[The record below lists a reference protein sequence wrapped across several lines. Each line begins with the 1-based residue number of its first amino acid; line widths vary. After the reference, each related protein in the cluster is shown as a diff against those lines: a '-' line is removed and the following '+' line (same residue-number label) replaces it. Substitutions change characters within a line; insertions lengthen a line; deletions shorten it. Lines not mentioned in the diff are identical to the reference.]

1 MHLKQLPAK
10 LALACAL
17 AIGSFGSAQA
27 ATLVTD
33 WNDQA
38 LQAVR
43 ATRMAPPIFARA
55 NAIVNTAMY
64 DAWAAYDNQANGTQ
78 LGGELRRPAAER
90 TDANRRKAMSFAAYR
105 ALVELFPSRKTQF
118 DAEMTR
124 LGYDPTDTTGNL
136 ATPQGVGNV
145 AAAAVIQFRRNDGSN
160 QLGNLN
166 GGAPYSD
173 YTGYTP
179 VNSPFQIVDPAR
191 WQPLAV
197 PNGSG
202 GFNLQN
208 FLTPHWGNVKGFA
221 LTRYNQF
228 PIAAPAAR
236 NTFEWW
242 RQTAEVL
249 TYSATLT
256 DRTKSIAEWWADGP
270 GSETPPGTWVLFA
283 KDVSDRKG
291 HTLAQDVKMHF
302 ALANAMFDAG
312 IAVWGYK
319 RQFDNSR
326 PITLI
331 NFEFNNRPIIAWAGP
346 NQGTKVILGQN
357 WRPYQAVNFVTPPF
371 AEHISGHSTFSSS
384 AAETLKLFTGSD
396 IFPNSKV
403 VPAGSSLVEPGV
415 VPARDITLA
424 WLTFSAAAD
433 EAGISRLFGGIHFR
447 LGDQEGRKLGRKVGA
462 QAFNQAMAYA
472 NGTAGN

>member
-1 MHLKQLPAK
+1 MKQGFRTR

-17 AIGSFGSAQA
+17 FVGQMGAAHA

-55 NAIVNTAMY
+55 AAIVNTAMY
-64 DAWAAYDNQANGTQ
+64 DAWAAYDHNANGTQ
-78 LGGELRRPAAER
+78 LGGELRRPVNER
-90 TDANRRKAMSFAAYR
+90 TDANRRKAMSYAAYR
-105 ALVELFPSRKTQF
+105 TLVDLFPSRKAQF
-118 DAEMTR
+118 DAEMAR
-124 LGYDPTDTTGNL
+124 LGYNPNDFTGDL

-145 AAAAVIQFRRNDGSN
+145 AAAAVLQFRRTDGSN
-160 QLGNLN
+160 QFGDIN

-173 YTGYTP
+173 YTGYVP
-179 VNSPFQIVDPAR
+179 VNTPFQILDPAR

-202 GFNLQN
+202 GFNIQT

-236 NTFEWW
+236 GSFEWW
-242 RQTAEVL
+242 RQAAEVIG
-249 TYSATLT
+249 YSATLT

-270 GSETPPGTWVLFA
+270 GSETPPGTWLLFA
-283 KDVSDRKG
+283 KQVSDRKSHNLG
-291 HTLAQDVKMHF
+291 QDVRMHF
-302 ALANAMFDAG
+302 ALSNAMFDAG
-312 IAVWGYK
+312 VAVWGYK

-331 NFEFNNRPIIAWAGP
+331 NFEFNHRPILAWGGP
-346 NQGTKVILGQN
+346 GQGTRLIQGQN
-357 WRPYQAVNFVTPPF
+357 WRPYQALNFVTPPF
-371 AEHISGHSTFSSS
+371 GEHISGHSTFSAS
-384 AAETLKLFTGSD
+384 AAEVLKLFTGSD
-396 IFPNSKV
+396 RFPNSAV
-403 VPAGSSLVEPGV
+403 VPVGSSLVEPGA
-415 VPARDITLA
+415 VPAQPVTLS
-424 WLTFSAAAD
+424 WPTFSAAAD
-433 EAGISRLFGGIHFR
+433 EAGISRLYGGIHFR

-462 QAFNQAMAYA
+462 QAYALSRAYI

>member
-1 MHLKQLPAK
+1 MKHGIRTK

-17 AIGSFGSAQA
+17 LLGTVGAAQA

-55 NAIVNTAMY
+55 NAIVNTAMF
-64 DAWAAYDNQANGTQ
+64 DAWAAYDNKANGTQ
-78 LGGELRRPAAER
+78 LGGELRRPASER

-105 ALVELFPSRKTQF
+105 ALAELFPSRTAQF
-118 DAEMTR
+118 NAEMAR
-124 LGYDPTDTTGNL
+124 LGYDPTDTTGNI

-145 AAAAVIQFRRNDGSN
+145 AAAAVIQFRRADGSN

-173 YTGYTP
+173 YTGYLP
-179 VNSPFQIVDPAR
+179 VNTPTQIIDPTR
-191 WQPLAV
+191 WQPLSV

-202 GFNLQN
+202 GFNTQS
-208 FLTPHWGNVKGFA
+208 FLVPHWRNVKGFG
-221 LTRYNQF
+221 LTQYNQF
-228 PIAAPAAR
+228 AVAPPAPR
-236 NTFEWW
+236 YSFEFW
-242 RQTAEVL
+242 RQASEVL
-249 TYSATLT
+249 YYSATLT

-270 GSETPPGTWVLFA
+270 GSETPPGTWILFA
-283 KDVSDRKG
+283 KQVSDRKG

-302 ALANAMFDAG
+302 ALTNAMFDAG

-319 RQFDNSR
+319 RQYDYAR
-326 PITLI
+326 PITTIHYL
-331 NFEFNNRPIIAWAGP
+331 FNNHPIFAWGGP
-346 NQGTKVILGQN
+346 NQGTKLILGQN
-357 WRPYQAVNFVTPPF
+357 WAPYQISTGPTPPF
-371 AEHISGHSTFSSS
+371 SEHVSGHSTFSAS

-396 IFPNSKV
+396 SFPNSAV
-403 VPAGSSLVEPGV
+403 VPAGSSVIESG
-415 VPARDITLA
+415 VPATNITLS
-424 WLTFSAAAD
+424 WPTFSAAAD
-433 EAGISRLFGGIHFR
+433 EAGISRLYGGIHFR
-447 LGDQEGRKLGRKVGA
+447 NGDLEGRKLGRKVGA
-462 QAFNQAMAYA
+462 QAYGLAVAYA

>member
-1 MHLKQLPAK
+1 MQFNQLPGR
-10 LALACAL
+10 LALACAF
-17 AIGSFGSAQA
+17 AIGSIGAAQA

-43 ATRMAPPIFARA
+43 ATRLGPPMFSRA
-55 NAIVNTAMY
+55 AAITNTAMY
-64 DAWAAYDNQANGTQ
+64 DAWAAYDNKANGTQ

-90 TDANRRKAMSFAAYR
+90 TDANRSKAISFAAYR
-105 ALVELFPSRKTQF
+105 ALVDLFPARKAQF
-118 DAEMTR
+118 DSEMAR
-124 LGYDPTDTTGNL
+124 LGYDPTDTSGDL
-136 ATPQGVGNV
+136 STPQGVGNV
-145 AAAAVIQFRRNDGSN
+145 AAAAVIQFRRTDGSN

-173 YTGYTP
+173 YTGYIP
-179 VNSPFQIVDPAR
+179 VNSPFQIIDPTR

-202 GFNLQN
+202 GFNIQK
-208 FLTPHWGNVKGFA
+208 FLVPHWGNVKGFA

-228 PIAAPAAR
+228 PIAPPAPR
-236 NTFEWW
+236 TSFEYW

-249 TYSATLT
+249 AYNATLN

-270 GSETPPGTWVLFA
+270 GSETPPGTWMLFA
-283 KDVSDRKG
+283 KQVSDRKG
-291 HTLAQDVKMHF
+291 HTLSQDIKMHF
-302 ALANAMFDAG
+302 ALTNAMFDAG
-312 IAVWGYK
+312 VAVWGYK

-331 NFEFNNRPIIAWAGP
+331 NFEFNNRTILGWAGP
-346 NQGTKVILGQN
+346 NQGTKAILGQN
-357 WRPYQAVNFVTPPF
+357 WRPYQAINFVTPPF

-384 AAETLKLFTGSD
+384 GAEVLKLFTGSD
-396 IFPNSKV
+396 SFPNSAV
-403 VPAGSSLVEPGV
+403 VAAGSSVVEPGV
-415 VPARDITLA
+415 VPAQPITLS
-424 WLTFSAAAD
+424 WPTFSAAAD
-433 EAGISRLFGGIHFR
+433 EAGISRLYGGIHFR

-462 QAFNQAMAYA
+462 QAFALSVAYA

>member
-1 MHLKQLPAK
+1 MRFNQLPAK

-17 AIGSFGSAQA
+17 AIGTVSTAQA

-55 NAIVNTAMY
+55 NAIVNTAMF
-64 DAWAAYDNQANGTQ
+64 DAWAAYDNKANGTQ

-90 TDANRRKAMSFAAYR
+90 TGANRRKAMSFAAYR
-105 ALVELFPSRKTQF
+105 ALVELFPSRTAQF
-118 DAEMTR
+118 NAEMAR
-124 LGYDPTDTTGNL
+124 LGYDPTDTTGDIS
-136 ATPQGVGNV
+136 TPQGVGNV
-145 AAAAVIQFRRNDGSN
+145 AAAAVIQFRRADGSN

-173 YTGYTP
+173 YTGYVP
-179 VNSPFQIVDPAR
+179 VNSPFQIIDPTR

-202 GFNLQN
+202 GFNLQS

-228 PIAAPAAR
+228 SIAPPAPR
-236 NTFEWW
+236 HSFEYW

-249 TYSATLT
+249 GYNATLT
-256 DRTKSIAEWWADGP
+256 DRTKTIAEWWADGP
-270 GSETPPGTWVLFA
+270 GSETPPGTWMLFA
-283 KDVSDRKG
+283 KQVSDRKQHSLG
-291 HTLAQDVKMHF
+291 QDVRMHF
-302 ALANAMFDAG
+302 ALSNAMFDAG
-312 IAVWGYK
+312 VAVWGYK

-331 NFEFNNRPIIAWAGP
+331 NFEFKNRPVFGWAGP
-346 NQGTKVILGQN
+346 GQGAKVILGQN
-357 WRPYQAVNFVTPPF
+357 WRPYQAINFVTPPF
-371 AEHISGHSTFSSS
+371 GEHISGHSTFSSS
-384 AAETLKLFTGSD
+384 GAEVLKLFTGSD
-396 IFPNSKV
+396 RFPNSAV
-403 VPAGSSLVEPGV
+403 VPAGFSVVEPGV
-415 VPARDITLA
+415 VPAQPLTLS
-424 WLTFSAAAD
+424 WPTFSAAAD
-433 EAGISRLFGGIHFR
+433 EAGISRLYGGIHFR
-447 LGDQEGRKLGRKVGA
+447 LGDLEGRKLGRKVGA
-462 QAFNQAMAYA
+462 QAYNLAVAYA

>member
-1 MHLKQLPAK
+1 MKHAIRTR

-17 AIGSFGSAQA
+17 SLGAAGAAHS

-43 ATRMAPPIFARA
+43 ATRMAPTVFART

-64 DAWAAYDNQANGTQ
+64 DAWAAYDDKANGTQ
-78 LGGELRRPAAER
+78 LGGELRRPASER

-105 ALVELFPSRKTQF
+105 TLVELFPTRAAQF
-118 DAEMTR
+118 AAEMAR
-124 LGYDPTDTTGNL
+124 LGYDGTDTSGDL
-136 ATPQGVGNV
+136 ATAQGVGNV

-173 YTGYTP
+173 YTGYVP
-179 VNSPFQIVDPAR
+179 VNSPFNIVDPTR

-202 GFNLQN
+202 GFNIQS

-228 PIAAPAAR
+228 PIAPPAAR
-236 NTFEWW
+236 NSFEYW
-242 RQTAEVL
+242 RQTTEVL
-249 TYSATLT
+249 AYNATLT

-270 GSETPPGTWVLFA
+270 GSETPPGTWMLFA
-283 KDVSDRKG
+283 KQVSDRKQHSLG
-291 HTLAQDVKMHF
+291 QDIRMHF
-302 ALANAMFDAG
+302 ALSNAMFDAG
-312 IAVWGYK
+312 VAVWGYK

-331 NFEFNNRPIIAWAGP
+331 NFEFNNQLIVAWGGP
-346 NQGTKVILGQN
+346 GQGTKLIKGQD

-371 AEHISGHSTFSSS
+371 GEHISGHSTFSSS

-396 IFPNSKV
+396 SFPNSAV
-403 VPAGSSLVEPGV
+403 IPAGFSLVEPGI
-415 VPARDITLA
+415 VPAQPLTLS
-424 WLTFSAAAD
+424 WPTFSAAAD
-433 EAGISRLFGGIHFR
+433 EAGISRLYGGIHFR

-462 QAFNQAMAYA
+462 QAYALSRAYI
-472 NGTAGN
+472 NGTVGN

>member
-1 MHLKQLPAK
+1 MKQALRTR

-17 AIGSFGSAQA
+17 MIGAAGTAHS

-33 WNDQA
+33 WNEQS
-38 LQAVR
+38 LEAVR

-55 NAIVNTAMY
+55 NAIINTAMY
-64 DAWAAYDNQANGTQ
+64 DAWAAYDNKANGTQ
-78 LGGELRRPAAER
+78 LGGELRRPANER
-90 TDANRRKAMSFAAYR
+90 TEANRRKAVSYAAYR
-105 ALVELFPSRKTQF
+105 ALVELFPTRKAQF
-118 DAEMTR
+118 DAEMVR
-124 LGYDPTDTTGNL
+124 LGYDPNDNTGNL

-173 YTGYTP
+173 YTGYVP
-179 VNSPFQIVDPAR
+179 VNGPFSIVNVER

-202 GFNLQN
+202 GFSVQS

-228 PIAAPAAR
+228 PILPPAKR
-236 NTFEWW
+236 GTFEWW

-249 TYSATLT
+249 AYSATLT
-256 DRTKSIAEWWADGP
+256 DRTKVIAEWWADGP
-270 GSETPPGTWVLFA
+270 GSETPPGTWMLFA
-283 KDVSDRKG
+283 KDVSDRKN
-291 HTLAQDVKMHF
+291 HTLAQDIKMHF
-302 ALANAMFDAG
+302 ALSNAMFDAG

-326 PITLI
+326 PVTVV
-331 NFEFNNRPIIAWAGP
+331 NFEFNNRPIVAWAGP
-346 NQGTKVILGQN
+346 GQGTKVILGQN

-371 AEHISGHSTFSSS
+371 GEHISGHSTFSSS
-384 AAETLKLFTGSD
+384 GAEVLKLFTGSD
-396 IFPNSKV
+396 NFPNAKV
-403 VPAGSSLVEPGV
+403 VPAGFSFVEPGV
-415 VPARDITLA
+415 VPAQDLTLS
-424 WLTFSAAAD
+424 WPTFSAAAD
-433 EAGISRLFGGIHFR
+433 EAGISRLYGGIHFR

-462 QAFNQAMAYA
+462 QAFSRAQGYI
-472 NGTAGN
+472 NGSVGN

>member
-17 AIGSFGSAQA
+17 AISSVGAAQA

-78 LGGELRRPAAER
+78 LGGELRRPPAER
-90 TDANRRKAMSFAAYR
+90 TNANRRKAMSFAAYR
-105 ALVELFPSRKTQF
+105 ALVELFPSRQAQF
-118 DAEMTR
+118 DAEMAR

-136 ATPQGVGNV
+136 ATPQGIGNV

-179 VNSPFQIVDPAR
+179 VNSPFQIVDPTR

-202 GFNLQN
+202 GFNLQS

-228 PIAAPAAR
+228 PIAPPAPR
-236 NTFEWW
+236 NSFEWW
-242 RQTAEVL
+242 RQTAEVIA
-249 TYSATLT
+249 YSATLT

-270 GSETPPGTWVLFA
+270 GSETPPGTWILFA
-283 KDVSDRKG
+283 KQVSDRKG
-291 HTLAQDVKMHF
+291 HTMAQDVKMHF
-302 ALANAMFDAG
+302 AISNAMFDAG
-312 IAVWGYK
+312 VAVWGYK

-326 PITLI
+326 PITVI
-331 NFEFNNRPIIAWAGP
+331 NFEFNNRPIVAWAGP
-346 NQGTKVILGQN
+346 GQGTKVILGQN

-384 AAETLKLFTGSD
+384 GAEVLKLFTGSD
-396 IFPNSKV
+396 NFPNSAV
-403 VPAGSSLVEPGV
+403 IPAGFSVVEPGV
-415 VPARDITLA
+415 VPAQPVTLS
-424 WLTFSAAAD
+424 WPTFSAAAD
-433 EAGISRLFGGIHFR
+433 EAGISRLYGGIHFR
-447 LGDQEGRKLGRKVGA
+447 LGDQEGRKLGRKIGA
-462 QAFNQAMAYA
+462 QAFNLAMAYA